1 MWFIIPLPRREFF
14 LLGQIPGDQ
23 DEKRLHRRSELVF
36 GFLRVTWS
44 WGRSLLTAWVALVD
58 SRTRS
63 PKRWKPC
70 SELHHAV
77 MPPKQFTKWKCPL
90 WKSGTSNI
98 QTHTQQ
104 KSVVLRNQ
112 MILVFSPC
120 ASAISLMV
128 SMEKST
134 LKRSLV
140 APQGWAPCGAWSW
153 SSSSGALGC
162 SGHPEAPRAFSSFDP
177 LKSDILSDKM

>member
-1 MWFIIPLPRREFF
+1 MWFIIPLPRREFYWVKSREIRTKR
-14 LLGQIPGDQ
+14 GCIGDRNWFF
-23 DEKRLHRRSELVF
+23 DF
-36 GFLRVTWS
+36 C

-98 QTHTQQ
+98 QSHTQQ

-120 ASAISLMV
+120 ASAISPMV
-128 SMEKST
+128 AG
-134 LKRSLV
+134 LGSLRRLELELLFWRARV
-140 APQGWAPCGAWSW
+140 QWPSGGGARGFFIIWPIEIRYFI
-153 SSSSGALGC
+153 G
-162 SGHPEAPRAFSSFDP
+162 
-177 LKSDILSDKM
+177 